1 MTYILELLTMKID
14 LDILIKVVV
23 PLVAAL
29 LMSFIATP
37 IVKSFAYKVGAIDVP
52 KDNTR
57 MHDHPIPRIGGLAI
71 FLGFILSVILFADI
85 NRQIQGVLLGAVIVV
100 ITGAVDD
107 VVDLPA
113 WVKFISQTAAAVVT
127 VFHGVV
133 FERLSNP
140 FAFMFG
146 GSYFELGIFAIPV
159 TILWIVAVTNS
170 VNFIDGLDGLALG
183 VSSIASGTMLVTA
196 LVASDANTAIVLAA
210 LLGACLG
217 FLPANVNPAKM
228 FIGDTGALLLG
239 YVLAAMSVLGLF
251 KFYAVVSFFAPFLI
265 LALPIF
271 DEIFAIVR
279 RLIKGQ
285 KPWERDRGHMHH
297 RLIDLGLN
305 QKQAVAVMYSASSI
319 LGLSAVVLTTEGAAK
334 AVLLI
339 AVFAIAGVVGAF
351 TLRDRANG
359 NGDSGKSADGE
370 NSEQNGDDE

>member
-1 MTYILELLTMKID
+1 MKID